1 MARSRSGT
9 RGRRGPRKPPRR
21 DGAFN
26 GAGVQTLDP
35 RERGAIELPGT
46 ITVKELAE
54 LLGVNPADIIREL
67 IKSGIFAT
75 INQLVDRD
83 TASLVAG
90 ELGYEV
96 AETEAAAPGA
106 DETDGQVAEAT
117 KEVLFEED
125 DPSLL
130 QPRAPIVTVM
140 GHVDH
145 GKTSL
150 LDAIRT
156 TEVAAGE
163 RGGITQHIGASEVT
177 HDGKRVVFLD
187 TPGHEAFTAMRAR
200 GARVTD
206 IAVVVVAADDGVMP
220 QTLEAISHAKA
231 AKVPIIIALNKID
244 KADANADRVKTE
256 LTEAG
261 IVVEE
266 YGGDVPLVPVSAKTR
281 LGLDELIEMILL
293 VADLQ
298 ELKANPKRDAIGT
311 IVEAKLDKGR
321 GPVATALVQTGTLK
335 VGDIIVVGETFGR
348 VRALEN
354 DLGKRVT
361 KAGPSSAVVILG
373 LSDVPQ
379 AGDILRVVSDEK
391 EARTMVETRKAA
403 TAAKS
408 GEGSGRA
415 TLEDLYSQI
424 QAGQAKELRIILK
437 SDVSG
442 SLGAIT
448 HALEQLDQD
457 EIRLNVLLEGAG
469 DITDNDIMLAAAS
482 NAIVVGFNTKI
493 TDTARRAAEAE
504 GVDVRLYDIIY
515 KLTDDIEAALKG
527 LLEPEIVEVVEG
539 RAEVRQIIRVG
550 KNTVIAGSF
559 VTDGRIVR
567 GGNARVW
574 RSSQGHRH
582 RPDRVAPALPRRRS
596 RGPRQLRMRHRAR
609 RIPRHPGRRH
619 HRVLHV
625 ADRVAA
631 TAGRDARARAR
642 RTRRDLAA
650 DSARL
655 AGASAAARSV
665 SQRTERVDE
674 LLRQEI
680 GAIVA
685 REVADPRIGFATIT
699 SRRDDADLRHAKVWV
714 SVIGQPAERD
724 AAVGGAPPCDAV
736 RPARAGQAA
745 ADQAHPGPPRPPRRH
760 RGARDAHPPAARRHR
775 ERVDPGP
782 GRPGRRVAA
791 DARRRGCHHADDL
804 PEEPPSAVATAGAGA
819 PQRREPDRPAAGVVP
834 QGRTAIGSR
843 DERRSDARTSTPSR
857 RRSST
862 GFAAARRV
870 LAVSHENPDADTLG
884 RDARRRAPRRGAGR
898 HGRSGLHGPGPA
910 ALRLHGRRR
919 ALPDRPGPG
928 CAVRPARDLRL
939 RLARADRRGRR
950 PSCRAVRAAAA
961 GDHRPPRLERRGRR
975 GRLDRP
981 GRRGHLRDGRA
992 ARRAA
997 RASPLDAGDGA
1008 LAAAPDGR
1016 HRHGHRDLRPP
1027 ERDAADARRLGGAGR
1042 GRRAA
1047 VRHLAAPL
1055 SHQARRPAAAV
1066 RRRPGSARERRRRPD
1081 RLVERDR
1088 GGPRRDG
1095 RRARALGRASS
1106 TSSRR
1111 PRPPRSRSCSRRPAG
1126 GDADQRP
1133 DQARAA
1139 STPRS

>member
-1 MARSRSGT
+1 VARSRSGT

-21 DGAFN
+21 DGTFN
-26 GAGVQTLDP
+26 ASGVQTLDP

-96 AETEAAAPGA
+96 AETEASVGAAV
-106 DETDGQVAEAT
+106 DETDGKVAEAT
-117 KEVLFEED
+117 KEVLYEED

-156 TEVAAGE
+156 TDVAAGE

-200 GARVTD
+200 GAKVTD

-244 KADANADRVKTE
+244 KPDANADRVKTE

-281 LGLDELIEMILL
+281 IGLDELIEMILL

-373 LSDVPQ
+373 LADVPQ
-379 AGDILRVVSDEK
+379 AGDILRVVGDEK
-391 EARTMVETRKAA
+391 EARTLVETRKAA
-403 TAAKS
+403 AAAKS

-437 SDVSG
+437 ADVSG

-448 HALEQLDQD
+448 HALDQLDQV

-482 NAIVVGFNTKI
+482 NAIVVGFNTRI
-493 TDTARRAAEAE
+493 TETARRAAEAE

-515 KLTDDIEAALKG
+515 KLTDDIDAALKG
-527 LLEPEIVEVVEG
+527 LLEPEVIEVVEG

-567 GGNARVW
+567 GNARVW
-574 RSSQGHRH
+574 RGGKVIATDRIESLRRFRDDVREVQANYECGIQLANFHEIQEGDVIECFTSQTVS
-582 RPDRVAPALPRRRS
+582 RVA
-596 RGPRQLRMRHRAR
+596 
-609 RIPRHPGRRH
+609 
-619 HRVLHV
+619 
-625 ADRVAA
+625 
-631 TAGRDARARAR
+631 
-642 RTRRDLAA
+642 
-650 DSARL
+650 
-655 AGASAAARSV
+655 
-665 SQRTERVDE
+665 
-674 LLRQEI
+674 
-680 GAIVA
+680 
-685 REVADPRIGFATIT
+685 
-699 SRRDDADLRHAKVWV
+699 
-714 SVIGQPAERD
+714 
-724 AAVGGAPPCDAV
+724 VG
-736 RPARAGQAA
+736 
-745 ADQAHPGPPRPPRRH
+745 
-760 RGARDAHPPAARRHR
+760 
-775 ERVDPGP
+775 
-782 GRPGRRVAA
+782 
-791 DARRRGCHHADDL
+791 
-804 PEEPPSAVATAGAGA
+804 
-819 PQRREPDRPAAGVVP
+819 
-834 QGRTAIGSR
+834 
-843 DERRSDARTSTPSR
+843 
-857 RRSST
+857 
-862 GFAAARRV
+862 
-870 LAVSHENPDADTLG
+870 
-884 RDARRRAPRRGAGR
+884 
-898 HGRSGLHGPGPA
+898 
-910 ALRLHGRRR
+910 
-919 ALPDRPGPG
+919 
-928 CAVRPARDLRL
+928 
-939 RLARADRRGRR
+939 
-950 PSCRAVRAAAA
+950 
-961 GDHRPPRLERRGRR
+961 
-975 GRLDRP
+975 
-981 GRRGHLRDGRA
+981 
-992 ARRAA
+992 
-997 RASPLDAGDGA
+997 
-1008 LAAAPDGR
+1008 
-1016 HRHGHRDLRPP
+1016 
-1027 ERDAADARRLGGAGR
+1027 
-1042 GRRAA
+1042 
-1047 VRHLAAPL
+1047 
-1055 SHQARRPAAAV
+1055 
-1066 RRRPGSARERRRRPD
+1066 
-1081 RLVERDR
+1081 
-1088 GGPRRDG
+1088 
-1095 RRARALGRASS
+1095 
-1106 TSSRR
+1106 
-1111 PRPPRSRSCSRRPAG
+1111 
-1126 GDADQRP
+1126 
-1133 DQARAA
+1133 
-1139 STPRS
+1139 